1 MTDKSK
7 PDKNKPGTSELEAK
21 WREFWQEAGT
31 YRWDPSRGRDETF
44 VVDTPPPTVSGALHV
59 GHVFSYTHTDVITRY
74 KRMQG
79 LNIFYPMGWDDNGLP
94 TERRV
99 QNIFNVRC
107 DPTLHYDPDLEVEFG
122 REGEIIP
129 VSRLNFIELCDAV
142 VQEDEKQ
149 FKGVWQRLGLSVDWD
164 QTYAT
169 IDERSRYVSQLSFLN
184 LLEKG
189 EAELREA
196 PTMWDVDF
204 QSAVAQAE
212 VEDRERDGNFYRIR
226 FDVEGGGDFLIA
238 TTRPELLP
246 ACIAVTAHPDDERY
260 RNIIG
265 KNAIT
270 PLFRAPVPVIAD
282 DAADPEK
289 GTGILMI
296 CTFGDAQDVEWWREL
311 GVPAREVIARD
322 GRIRTA
328 PWGRDQWQSEDPEQA
343 QLRHD
348 KLVGLS
354 INQARKTIVEQ
365 LTEAGALDGEPR
377 SIRRPVKFFEKGDRP
392 LEFVV
397 SRQWFIPVMDKKKEL
412 IEQGRKIAW
421 RPDMFRKRYED
432 WVAGLNQDWC
442 ISRQRYFGVP
452 IPVWY
457 AIDDDGN
464 VDHDRKLVPNKQ
476 DLPIDP
482 ADDAPPGY
490 TNEQR
495 GRPGGFVGD
504 PDVFDTWATSALTPQ
519 IMSGWPDD
527 AERHDKLY
535 PNDLR
540 PNAHDIIRTWD
551 FVTIT
556 RAYLEDGS
564 IPWTNVAISG
574 WILDPDRKKMSKS
587 KGNVVVPTEMLDEYG
602 SDSVRYWSAAARL
615 GVDTAFD
622 PKVFKE
628 GKRLV
633 TKIQNAARLIFG
645 YDGKPGAPEHPLD
658 RALMGRLRKLVEEV
672 TGHWNDWNHAAA
684 LAATETWFWS
694 DFTDNYLELSKSR
707 AYNGDPSALGALLQS
722 MLVVLRLFAPI
733 LPFITEE
740 VWNSQSDEPISI
752 HTSRWPNVDEIP
764 EGDDDGTFDLATTV
778 LAQIRRAKSEA
789 KVSIKYPVARLEI
802 RDNDLKLH
810 LLSKVLDDVLATG
823 NVQEH
828 ELITDGAVEDLEVS
842 VALAE
847 APSAS

>member
-1 MTDKSK
+1 VAKK
-7 PDKNKPGTSELEAK
+7 PNQHEEIEKR
-21 WREFWQEAGT
+21 WREYWLSSGT
-31 YRWDPSRGRDETF
+31 YKWDPSRGRDETF
-44 VVDTPPPTVSGALHV
+44 VVDTPPPTVSGSLHV
-59 GHVFSYTHTDVITRY
+59 GHVFSYTHTDVITRF

-99 QNIFNVRC
+99 QNIYSVRC
-107 DPTLHYDPDLEVEFG
+107 DPTLQYDPDLNVEFG
-122 REGEIIP
+122 REGDIIP
-129 VSRLNFIELCDAV
+129 VSRRNFIELCDTV

-149 FKGVWQRLGLSVDWD
+149 FKELWQRLGMSIDWD

-169 IDERSRYVSQLSFLN
+169 IDERCRYVSQVSFLN

-212 VEDRERDGNFYRIR
+212 VEDREKDGNFYRIR

-260 RNIIG
+260 KDLIG
-265 KNAIT
+265 KNAVT
-270 PLFRAPVPVIAD
+270 PLFRAPVPFIAD
-282 DAADPEK
+282 EAADPEK

-296 CTFGDAQDVEWWREL
+296 CTFGDAQDVEWWRQL

-328 PWGRDQWQSEDPEQA
+328 PWGREQWVSQDAEHA
-343 QLRHD
+343 QLHHD

-354 INQARKTIVEQ
+354 INQARKAIVEQ
-365 LTEAGALDGEPR
+365 LGEAGALDGDPQP
-377 SIRRPVKFFEKGDRP
+377 IRRPVKFFEKGDRP

-397 SRQWFIPVMDKKKEL
+397 SRQWFIPVIDKKKEL

-421 RPDMFRKRYED
+421 HPDMFRKRYED
-432 WVAGLNQDWC
+432 WVEGLNQDWC
-442 ISRQRYFGVP
+442 VSRQRYFGVP

-457 AIDDDGN
+457 AIDDEGN
-464 VDHDRKLVPNKQ
+464 VDHERQLVPRKE

-490 TNEQR
+490 DKSQR
-495 GRPGGFVGD
+495 GQPGGFVGD

-527 AERHDKLY
+527 TERHQKLY

-602 SDSVRYWSAAARL
+602 SDAVRYWSASARL

-645 YDGKPGAPEHPLD
+645 YEGTPGVPEHPLD
-658 RALMGRLRKLVEEV
+658 RALMGRLRDLVEEV
-672 TGHWNDWNHAAA
+672 TGHWNEWNHAAA

-694 DFTDNYLELSKSR
+694 DFTDNYLELSKAR
-707 AYNGDPSALGALLQS
+707 AYAGDASALGALLQS

-752 HTSRWPNVDEIP
+752 HTSKWPSVDEIP
-764 EGDDDGTFDLATTV
+764 EGEDDGTFELATTV

-789 KVSIKYPVARLEI
+789 KVSIKYPIERLEI
-802 RDNDLKLH
+802 RGNDLRLH

-823 NVQEH
+823 NVQQH
-828 ELITDGAVEDLEVS
+828 ELITDGTIEDIEVS
-842 VALAE
+842 VVLA
-847 APSAS
+847 ASADA